1 MWDTIRDLKTQSD
14 LPWLLMGD
22 FNEVLWQEE
31 HLSQHQRPVNQMEA
45 FREVLFDCNLSD
57 LGFAGVPYTYDNR
70 RQGRAN
76 VKVRLDRALACPRWR
91 DIFADSQ
98 VQHLTSPVSDHCPVL
113 LNIMREER
121 VANRQQRRQYEIFWE
136 READLPERVANAW
149 REAGG
154 KRDLGDIM
162 HGLDN
167 VMVTLQDW
175 SKKRFGNILKEL
187 GKARKH
193 LEVLQLSNADQHTIR
208 QATDHMNELLYK
220 EEMLW
225 IQRSRITWL
234 KEGDRNTRFFHQ
246 KAVWRARK
254 KQDQKIKR

>member
-1 MWDTIRDLKTQSD
+1 
-14 LPWLLMGD
+14 
-22 FNEVLWQEE
+22 
-31 HLSQHQRPVNQMEA
+31 
-45 FREVLFDCNLSD
+45 
-57 LGFAGVPYTYDNR
+57 
-70 RQGRAN
+70 
-76 VKVRLDRALACPRWR
+76 
-91 DIFADSQ
+91 
-98 VQHLTSPVSDHCPVL
+98 
-113 LNIMREER
+113 MREER

-208 QATDHMNELLYK
+208 QATDHMLSDQMLREQIKYLLDK
-220 EEMLW
+220 Q
-225 IQRSRITWL
+225 ICIV
-234 KEGDRNTRFFHQ
+234 EGETVATDPPRL
-246 KAVWRARK
+246 
-254 KQDQKIKR
+254 